1 MAGAP
6 QAHAVE
12 RKRLRNLR
20 GLQLTSTDRLDS
32 TLREPQTKRLLKV
45 PFEGH
50 EQLSPSS
57 QFSFLG
63 LYDARCESQRD
74 DDYPTAV
81 RSIHY
86 QSAS

>member
-45 PFEGH
+45 SFEGH
-50 EQLSPSS
+50 E
-57 QFSFLG
+57 
-63 LYDARCESQRD
+63 
-74 DDYPTAV
+74 
-81 RSIHY
+81 
-86 QSAS
+86 